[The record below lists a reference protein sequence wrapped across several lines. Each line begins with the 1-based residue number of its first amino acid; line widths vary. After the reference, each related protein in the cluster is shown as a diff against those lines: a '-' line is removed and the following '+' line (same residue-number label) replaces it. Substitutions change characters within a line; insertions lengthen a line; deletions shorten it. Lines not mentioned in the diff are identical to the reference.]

1 MMMRLISVFL
11 LGLCVMAACA
21 QSASGIAPESQARA
35 TAVSAYDPETAFQP
49 SNREM
54 EEVDEV
60 LKRAADDDKLA
71 LIVMGANWCH
81 DSRGFVKTLNNKRL
95 GQVISDRYE
104 VLLVDVGYLQRGRDV
119 IERFG
124 MPVIYGT
131 PTVLVV
137 DPEAELLI
145 NRNDMHRWR
154 DAARIDVD
162 EAITYFTSMATPSA
176 LDEAAAAHAEVEP
189 ALMALYAEI
198 DAFERAQAARIYG
211 GFARLAPMLAMDH
224 KDRPDH
230 FNDEW
235 DQVRDL
241 RYAITGDLADLRA
254 EARRR
259 SEAGETDISLTY
271 PDYPAFSWE

>member
-1 MMMRLISVFL
+1 MRLSSVL
-11 LGLCVMAACA
+11 IIGLCLVTACA
-21 QSASGIAPESQARA
+21 QSASGIALEPQARA
-35 TAVSAYDPETAFQP
+35 TALTQYDPETAFQP
-49 SNREM
+49 SNKVM
-54 EEVDEV
+54 DEVDEV
-60 LKRAADDDKLA
+60 LARAAATDKLA

-81 DSRGFVKTLNNKRL
+81 DSRGFVQTLNNKRL
-95 GQVISDRYE
+95 GQVISERYE
-104 VLLVDVGYLQRGRDV
+104 VLLVDVGYLQRGRYV

-137 DPEAELLI
+137 EPETELLI
-145 NRNDMHRWR
+145 NRDDMHRWR

-176 LDEAAAAHAEVEP
+176 RDEAAAAQAEVGP
-189 ALMALYAEI
+189 ALAVLFAEI

-235 DQVRDL
+235 YQVRDL

-259 SEAGETDISLTY
+259 VEAGETDISLVY
-271 PDYPAFSWE
+271 PEYPAFSWE